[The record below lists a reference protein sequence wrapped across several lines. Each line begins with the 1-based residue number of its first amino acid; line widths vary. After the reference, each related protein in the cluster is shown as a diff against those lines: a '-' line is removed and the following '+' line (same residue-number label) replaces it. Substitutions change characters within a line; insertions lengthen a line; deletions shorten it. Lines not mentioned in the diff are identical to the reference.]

1 MKMKAEKIL
10 EPRIKSPE
18 DRTNKPSLTISL
30 SGPSVTNIPIG
41 DLLSETSEIF
51 NYKLNP
57 EYKSLIFLRDFSTD
71 IDLIAK
77 DDEVKQFLGK
87 LNAEEIN
94 SFRGL
99 KAFRRGYLE
108 EILASQ
114 EGEDQNTLE
123 A

>member
-1 MKMKAEKIL
+1 M
-10 EPRIKSPE
+10 
-18 DRTNKPSLTISL
+18 
-30 SGPSVTNIPIG
+30 
-41 DLLSETSEIF
+41 SETSEIF